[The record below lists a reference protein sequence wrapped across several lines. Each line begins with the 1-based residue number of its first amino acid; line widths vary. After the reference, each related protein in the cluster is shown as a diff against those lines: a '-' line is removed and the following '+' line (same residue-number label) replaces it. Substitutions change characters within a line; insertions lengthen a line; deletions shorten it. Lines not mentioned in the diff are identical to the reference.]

1 MTHWID
7 ACQNDGNLLAAGG
20 NDQIIKIFDKRESK
34 IIRTFDRVH
43 SGNNLD
49 LFKKLTF
56 KLLFSRLDQLCAME
70 SEWR

>member
-49 LFKKLTF
+49 LFISK
-56 KLLFSRLDQLCAME
+56 
-70 SEWR
+70 